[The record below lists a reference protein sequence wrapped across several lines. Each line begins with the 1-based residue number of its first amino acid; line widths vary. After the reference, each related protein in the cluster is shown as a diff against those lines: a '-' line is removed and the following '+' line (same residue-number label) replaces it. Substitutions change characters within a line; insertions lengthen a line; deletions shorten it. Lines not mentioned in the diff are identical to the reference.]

1 MSPLRV
7 ILAARKR
14 VQFYSF
20 DAGYLERLA
29 AGDPEIEQH
38 FNRYFSELILIKLR
52 ARQYTKSA
60 IEDIR
65 QETFLRVL
73 QALRRKG
80 IREPERIG
88 AFVNSVCNNVVL
100 EFARSGS
107 RLTFTD
113 DSAPELADERADS
126 EQELVS
132 REEAA
137 EVRAVLAKMSPK
149 NRQLLSAVFLEERP
163 NEEICRQFKV
173 DPNYLRVLLFR
184 ARAQFRQAMDKGKVS
199 SARKTS

>member
-1 MSPLRV
+1 
-7 ILAARKR
+7 

-29 AGDPEIEQH
+29 AGDPEIERH
-38 FNRYFSELILIKLR
+38 FNEYFSELILIKLR
-52 ARQYTKSA
+52 ARHYA
-60 IEDIR
+60 RNIIEDVR

-100 EFARSGS
+100 EFGRTGA

-113 DSAPELADERADS
+113 ERAPETPDERADS

-137 EVRAVLAKMSPK
+137 QVRAILADMSPK

-163 NEEICRQFKV
+163 NDEVCREFKV
-173 DPNYLRVLLFR
+173 DQNYLRVLLFR
-184 ARAQFRQAMDKGKVS
+184 ARAQFRQTMDK
-199 SARKTS
+199 RKGPGGRKPS